1 MSSSWTSMHSGKGV
15 KRDADHFGFDSKTKR
30 MRMRSVSPS
39 PSESSS
45 QETRGL
51 FVRPQQVLYVV
62 DAVGS
67 DF

>member
-1 MSSSWTSMHSGKGV
+1 MSSSWTSMHSGKGS
-15 KRDADHFGFDSKTKR
+15 KRDADHFGFDSRTKR

-39 PSESSS
+39 PSDSSS
-45 QETRGL
+45 SETRGL
-51 FVRPQQVLYVV
+51 FVRPQQVLYVI